1 MLSVCP
7 DIVDYE
13 REYTHILKPDKTA
26 FVLNKLV
33 LMVIRIILCKTHF
46 IYRLLKFIPNNLM
59 C

>member
-26 FVLNKLV
+26 FVLNK
-33 LMVIRIILCKTHF
+33 
-46 IYRLLKFIPNNLM
+46 NLFHVEAGVDGDQDYVV
-59 C
+59 